1 MGKDIVESGAAGI
14 VDIDMNGIGVARGP
28 AIKCEYVPAYWWEA
42 SRQRRRGRP
51 SLRLGQIL
59 RRHLFS
65 FQLRTTKVR
74 RISATRRPSWFVAL
88 VSRSEERRVGKELFS
103 TCRSRGSP
111 EHEKK
116 KKK

>member
-1 MGKDIVESGAAGI
+1 MGKDVGESGAAGI
-14 VDIDMNGIGVARGP
+14 VDIGMDGIGVARGP
-28 AIKCEYVPAYWWEA
+28 AIKCGYVPAYWWEA

-51 SLRLGQIL
+51 SLRLGQSL

-88 VSRSEERRVGKELFS
+88 VSCTMNVSAPPFFS
-103 TCRSRGSP
+103 KLSVTIVPRP
-111 EHEKK
+111 I
-116 KKK
+116 